1 MESMQI
7 TIEGKEL
14 TISNPHKILWPE
26 SGITKLDYIHYLI
39 SVSPY
44 LLAYTQNRL
53 LTMIRF
59 PDGIDGKSFYQKEI
73 PPFAPEW
80 MERAF
85 YSDKNWILLNDIAT
99 LVWVANL
106 ASLEIHVPFDQYVK
120 PDYPTELTLDLD
132 PMDTDNFDLVREI
145 ALKSREVIDSL
156 GLFSVIKTSGATGL
170 QVYIPIEPRYTYEE
184 ARLINT
190 FIARYIAEKNPRKVT
205 LERMVKKR
213 GKHLYFDYLQLW
225 RGRTLPAPYSV
236 RAKPGAT
243 VSTPLEWAEVEKEIT
258 PADFTI
264 RTVPERLKLKGD
276 LFRFVTTE
284 KMNQGLDEILVFIKG
299 AELTRV

>member
-1 MESMQI
+1 MEGIKI
-7 TIEGKEL
+7 TIEDKEI
-14 TISNPHKILWPE
+14 TISNPYKILWPQ
-26 SGITKLDYIHYLI
+26 SGFTKLDYIHYLI

-73 PPFAPEW
+73 PDFAPEW
-80 MERAF
+80 VERAF
-85 YSDKNWILLNDIAT
+85 YSDKNWIILNDTAT

-106 ASLEIHVPFDQYVK
+106 ASLEIHVPFDQYCK
-120 PDYPTELTLDLD
+120 PDFPTELALDLD
-132 PMDTDNFDLVREI
+132 PMDTENFALVREI
-145 ALKSREVIDSL
+145 ALKSKEVINSL
-156 GLFSVIKTSGATGL
+156 GLLSVVKTSGATGL
-170 QVYIPIEPRYTYEE
+170 QIYIPIEPKYTYEE
-184 ARLINT
+184 ARRINT

-205 LERMVKKR
+205 LERVVKKR

-236 RAKPGAT
+236 RARPRAP
-243 VSTPLEWAEVEKEIT
+243 VSTPLEWEEVEKEIS

-264 RTVPERLKLKGD
+264 QTVPERLKLKGD

-284 KMNQGLDEILVFIKG
+284 KVNQSLDEILAFIKKNH
-299 AELTRV
+299 V